1 MGLTYGSVC
10 SGIEAASVAWEPI
23 GMKPLW
29 FSEIEPFPCAVLGT
43 HWPQVDNL
51 GDMTKLAAAVR
62 AGDVPAP
69 DLLAG
74 GTPCQ
79 AYSVAGLRG
88 GLSDERG
95 KLTLSYVELA
105 DAIDDKREKNNQ
117 RPAIIVWENV
127 RGVLSSEDN
136 AFGCFIAGLAGEDEP
151 LEPGAR
157 PEPGKSNQFWTW
169 NKKTSQ
175 HVASW
180 PVAGCVIGP
189 KRTVS
194 WRVLNA
200 KHLGVAQGRPRVF
213 VIASAAEG
221 FSPTEV
227 LLEYQSMPGDSS
239 ESREAGESHTG
250 KVGICP
256 EKTGITIYRIRSF
269 GEYVESD
276 HASTLKARDHK
287 DSTDLIVTEDG
298 VRRLTPVECERL
310 QGFPD
315 FHTQISWRG
324 KDAADCPD
332 GPRYRAIGNSMA
344 VPVMRWIGERILAAL
359 PVQEV
364 VNQPETTKT
373 NDKSESTGIPMS
385 YQLIGGRCEHALKNL
400 PDNSVD
406 SIVTDPPYGIGFMS
420 NKWDYAV
427 PTVEQWAECLRVLKP
442 GGHLLAFGGSRTYHR
457 LVVNIED
464 AGFEIRD
471 QIMWIYGSGFPKSK
485 NLDGEHKGKGTA
497 LKPAH
502 EPIVMARKP
511 FSTTILDNV
520 TEYGTGTLN
529 IDLCR
534 VPTEEILAGGSGGLL
549 SDVRDSK
556 APAGGEWT
564 QNNEGRWPANIIHD
578 GSDEVITAFPDAKG
592 QQGKLRNDGSDN
604 GNRVYGALKNVVS
617 NPEPRTESAS
627 SAARF
632 FYCAKVSKSD
642 RDAGMER
649 FIAASASEM
658 TGGRAEGSAGINNP
672 RAGAGRT
679 GGAKNTHPTVK
690 PVDLMRYL
698 CRLVTPAGGTVL
710 DPFMGSGSTGKAAI
724 AEGFRFIGIEMDP
737 DHLVTAAARIGH
749 AVKEMEKTGEAA

>member
-1 MGLTYGSVC
+1 TETFAVHGTQDPDVNHELAHTLGRNHGQENAC
-10 SGIEAASVAWEPI
+10 IA
-23 GMKPLW
+23 
-29 FSEIEPFPCAVLGT
+29 FSCKDFGADATESLSPTL
-43 HWPQVDNL
+43 
-51 GDMTKLAAAVR
+51 R
-62 AGDVPAP
+62 AGNSSNSNQNSGQPPAICIQGAVVGRN
-69 DLLAG
+69 DNAG
-74 GTPCQ
+74 PQ
-79 AYSVAGLRG
+79 
-88 GLSDERG
+88 G
-95 KLTLSYVELA
+95 KGYQEELA
-105 DAIDDKREKNNQ
+105 YTQNARTEAD
-117 RPAIIVWENV
+117 IVQC
-127 RGVLSSEDN
+127 GM
-136 AFGCFIAGLAGEDEP
+136 
-151 LEPGAR
+151 
-157 PEPGKSNQFWTW
+157 Q
-169 NKKTSQ
+169 
-175 HVASW
+175 
-180 PVAGCVIGP
+180 
-189 KRTVS
+189 
-194 WRVLNA
+194 
-200 KHLGVAQGRPRVF
+200 
-213 VIASAAEG
+213 
-221 FSPTEV
+221 
-227 LLEYQSMPGDSS
+227 
-239 ESREAGESHTG
+239 
-250 KVGICP
+250 
-256 EKTGITIYRIRSF
+256 
-269 GEYVESD
+269 
-276 HASTLKARDHK
+276 
-287 DSTDLIVTEDG
+287 

-315 FHTQISWRG
+315 NHTQISWRG
-324 KDAADCPD
+324 KDATDCPD

-359 PVQEV
+359 PVQEAA
-364 VNQPETTKT
+364 NPPKTTQTNEKPE
-373 NDKSESTGIPMS
+373 SAGIPMS

-406 SIVTDPPYGIGFMS
+406 AIVTDPPYGIGFMS

-511 FSTTILDNV
+511 LSTTILDNV
-520 TEYGTGTLN
+520 TEYGTGALN

-534 VPTEEILAGGSGGLL
+534 VPTEEMLAGGSGGLL
-549 SDVRDSK
+549 SDVRDGK
-556 APAGGEWT
+556 TPAGGEWT
-564 QNNEGRWPANIIHD
+564 QNNEGRWPANVIHD
-578 GSDEVITAFPDAKG
+578 GSDEVIVTFPDAKG
-592 QQGKLRNDGSDN
+592 QQGKAKNDGSDS
-604 GNRVYGALKNVVS
+604 GNKVYGELKNVVS
-617 NPEPRTESAS
+617 NPEPRTESAT

-642 RDAGMER
+642 RDAGMDR
-649 FIAASASEM
+649 FVVASASEM
-658 TGGRAEGSAGINNP
+658 TGGRAEGSVGINNP

-679 GGAKNTHPTVK
+679 SGAKNTHPTVK

-749 AVKEMEKTGEAA
+749 AVKEMEKAGEAA